1 MRPPS
6 REDTVAVV
14 DHVYALL
21 AANDRTAADHYV
33 RQAVH
38 IGHSPC
44 DIIIEFTKREPLTDP
59 EA

>member
-1 MRPPS
+1 M
-6 REDTVAVV
+6 EVV

-21 AANDRTAADHYV
+21 AVNNRAAADNYV

-44 DIIIEFTKREPLTDP
+44 DILIEFTRREPLISP
-59 EA
+59 ET